1 MVSQA
6 MQNQTQ
12 ELRRKRSKNGRS
24 PQPIGGMIGPVNGRI
39 TPAPPAEKEPDIIQ
53 GQPVTLATLDLTWHP
68 KVQTAVNAAREWQ
81 KLRRW
86 QVAENKRQRDA
97 GEAITVRPNASL
109 VLLATAKDPVNCT
122 GYGCGK
128 THIAKAALWSD
139 ALWLDEQP
147 LAPTGNFYEAARL
160 LANLD
165 GDTLPGSEITGPI
178 LVIDDVGT
186 EGTIQYVAKEAQQH
200 ERHARYFKAINYA
213 YEHGNGQGTS
223 VIITANLT
231 TDQLAAHI
239 GGRAWSRLLEMAPS
253 GLIVDLTGVPD
264 YRRKQGG
271 R

>member
-12 ELRRKRSKNGRS
+12 ELNRKRRANGRS
-24 PQPIGGMIGPVNGRI
+24 PQPIGSMIAPANGRI
-39 TPAPPAEKEPDIIQ
+39 SPALAEKEPDITQ
-53 GQPVTLATLDLTWHP
+53 GQPVTLATLDLSWHP

-81 KLRRW
+81 QLRRW
-86 QVAENKRQRDA
+86 QLAENKRQHDA
-97 GEAITVRPNASL
+97 NEAITVRPHASL
-109 VLLATAKDPVNCT
+109 VLLATGKDPVRCT

-128 THIAKAALWSD
+128 THIAKSVLWSD
-139 ALWLDEQP
+139 ALVMDGQP
-147 LAPTGNFYEAARL
+147 LAPTGSFYESGRL
-160 LANLD
+160 ITNLD
-165 GDTLPGSEITGPI
+165 AETLTSAEIKGPI
-178 LVIDDVGT
+178 LVIDDVGA
-186 EGTIQYVAKEAQQH
+186 EPAIPFVKQDEKSQAH
-200 ERHARYFKAINYA
+200 ERAARYYKAVNYC
-213 YEHGNGQGTS
+213 YDQGVS